1 MHRFTIGRLAN
12 SAGVTVETI
21 RYYER
26 RGLLARPPRSGG
38 QGYREYSER
47 DLAIMQHIKLGKEL
61 GLQLSEIRRLLDL
74 LGSEQRFCDEFQEL
88 LRKKLSFVQREQERL
103 RRIEGELGRTLSA
116 CAARGSHDDCP
127 IQQRLAISDFKSPQV
142 SKPIEN

>member
-26 RGLLARPPRSGG
+26 RGLLAPPPRSGG

-47 DLAIMQHIKLGKEL
+47 DLAILKHIKLGKEL
-61 GLQLSEIRRLLDL
+61 GLQLREIRRLLDL
-74 LGSEQRFCDEFQEL
+74 LGSEQRFCDEFQDL
-88 LRKKLSFVQREQERL
+88 LRKKLSFVQREQARL
-103 RRIEGELGRTLSA
+103 RRIEAELGRTLSA
-116 CAARGSHDDCP
+116 CAARGAHDDCP
-127 IQQRLAISDFKSPQV
+127 IQQRLAISDFISPEV
-142 SKPIEN
+142 SQQAN